1 MKKKM
6 AAPVLL
12 LLFIVI
18 CITACIKDV
27 QPAAPTPPAVTSASF
42 TEEFDDVSTLG
53 SKGWIIT
60 NNSDNVGPEA
70 WRQGRYESAN
80 KAAIVNNSV
89 IGFPAYSATESPN
102 DFISC
107 DFYAGTNVSNMSVWL
122 ISPVTKMKNGDQ
134 LIFYSRSAIDSG
146 SFFLKYSIDRLQVR
160 ANITNSSGNVG
171 KDWTSTGDFSA
182 LWLDINSSLTDGGY
196 PAVWTKYTI
205 TLAGITDTV
214 QSRFAFRYFVP
225 DGGPDGP
232 NAGMVGID
240 SLAFISK

>member
-1 MKKKM
+1 MKNKII
-6 AAPVLL
+6 ATVLFVV
-12 LLFIVI
+12 FITI
-18 CITACIKDV
+18 GITACIKDD
-27 QPAAPTPPAVTSASF
+27 QPTSVTRPAVVSASW

-53 SKGWIIT
+53 SKGWVII

-89 IGFPAYSATESPN
+89 IGFPAYSASKSPN

-122 ISPVTKMKNGDQ
+122 ISPVTTMKNGDQ

-146 SFFLKYSIDRLQVR
+146 SYFLKFSIDRLQVR
-160 ANITNSSGNVG
+160 ANITSSSTNVG

-196 PAVWTKYTI
+196 PAVWTKYTL
-205 TLAGITDTV
+205 TLAGITGTI
-214 QSRFAFRYFVP
+214 QSRFAFRYFVA

-240 SLAFISK
+240 SLAFVSK